1 MRKKHMISSCKLK
14 AATVAGKPHTGRFIG
29 AKVFACVALAIGL
42 AAAPSAARADSYV
55 FSFTGGGLSGSGT
68 FTTSNTAVPGVP
80 GAVQIT
86 GISGTFSDSIANFTG
101 AITGVQA
108 TSLPS
113 PINADGTFLPPG
125 SPTDGFGFSYDNLFF
140 PDGNSPAVCPPPLP
154 GDPHEPYPFGGGL
167 FDIYGL
173 LFNVEGGYSVDVW
186 SNGVIP
192 GFGLTYGI
200 GDSLNGEVLNT
211 FGQPFSGTS
220 LTGSVTPVP
229 AETPEPGSLV
239 LLGTGLCGLVVALKR
254 KIKPSTALGA

>member
-1 MRKKHMISSCKLK
+1 MKSSCKLR
-14 AATVAGKPHTGRFIG
+14 AANVADRPHTGRLMH
-29 AKVFACVALAIGL
+29 AKVLACMALAIGL
-42 AAAPSAARADSYV
+42 AAAPSAALADSFV
-55 FSFTGGGLSGSGT
+55 FSFSGGGLSGSGT

-86 GISGTFSDSIANFTG
+86 GISGTFSDSIANFSG

-113 PINADGTFLPPG
+113 GINPDGTFVPPG

-140 PDGNSPAVCPPPLP
+140 PDGNSPAVCPPPAP
-154 GDPHEPYPFGGGL
+154 DDPHGPYPFGGGL

-173 LFNVEGGYSVDVW
+173 LFNVEGGYSVDLW

-192 GFGLTYGI
+192 GFGLTYGV
-200 GDSLNGEVLNT
+200 GDSLNGTALNT
-211 FGQPFSGTS
+211 FGEPFSGTS
-220 LTGSVTPVP
+220 VTTSVT
-229 AETPEPGSLV
+229 AATPEPGSLL
-239 LLGTGLCGLVVALKR
+239 LLGTGLSGLVVALKR

>member
-1 MRKKHMISSCKLK
+1 M
-14 AATVAGKPHTGRFIG
+14 G
-29 AKVFACVALAIGL
+29 AKVCAFMALSIAL

-55 FSFTGGGLSGSGT
+55 FSFSGGGLSGSGT
-68 FTTSNTAVPGVP
+68 FTTSNAAVPGVP

-86 GISGTFSDSIANFTG
+86 GISGTFSDSIANFSG

-113 PINADGTFLPPG
+113 PINPDGTFLPPG
-125 SPTDGFGFSYDNLFF
+125 SPTDGFAFSYDNLFY

-173 LFNVEGGYSVDVW
+173 LFHVDGGYSVNVW

-200 GDSLNGEVLNT
+200 GDSLDGNVLNT
-211 FGQPFSGTS
+211 FGEPFSGTS
-220 LTGSVTPVP
+220 ITGSVTP
-229 AETPEPGSLV
+229 AAATPEPGSLL

-254 KIKPSTALGA
+254 KTKSSAVLGA